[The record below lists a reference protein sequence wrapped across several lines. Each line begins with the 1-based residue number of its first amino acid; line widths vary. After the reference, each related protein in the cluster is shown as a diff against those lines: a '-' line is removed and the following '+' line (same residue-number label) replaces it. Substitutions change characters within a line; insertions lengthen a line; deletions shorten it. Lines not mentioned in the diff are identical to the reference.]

1 MKRLMFIFAAMALVL
16 AGCATGVGGLPR
28 LVVRTYN
35 PFFVNAPVTGKADV
49 FVLDDGYTPPYISVG
64 PEPVPAAVGGQG
76 SLAFISWYL
85 ASAGYTF
92 PTDTDP
98 KKKGIEV
105 MDKGGNDI
113 KLTQEGTNDAKTL
126 YYVVYDSPGHG
137 IRYKYTIR
145 VCCKSDGSLLTFD
158 PTIMN

>member
-16 AGCATGVGGLPR
+16 TGCATGVGGIPR

-49 FVLDDGYTPPYISVG
+49 FVSGDEYNPYILVS
-64 PEPVPAAVGGQG
+64 PEPAPVAGGDKG
-76 SLAFISWYL
+76 STAFISWYL

-92 PTDTDP
+92 PTDMDP

-105 MDKGGNDI
+105 MDLKGNDI
-113 KLTQEGTNDAKTL
+113 KLTQEGTNDAKTQ
-126 YYVVYDSPGHG
+126 YYVLYDSPGHG

-145 VCCKSDGSLLTFD
+145 LCCKSDGTLLTFD